1 MPVNNKRPNSEYDM
15 REQLTRFSES
25 LDNTSFRGVND
36 LVSVVNNAE
45 LDAVGLL
52 RKLTED
58 IDRPLLKTLAT
69 DMINF
74 LGSFYGSEEV
84 LCCLLKNILIMA
96 GAGES
101 INEWR
106 EAVKKFK
113 EGLTGEE
120 EDLSNEYSISVSDLA
135 FVKTLDEM
143 IFVIDTIIVFLELDV
158 QDIVFPIL
166 DFSHLL
172 SSAILGMLII
182 SMQEIIFTMRDTAIA
197 WVTNSL
203 VQNVGNQAWLKC
215 LPFMDFVKILR
226 RYIHDYGF
234 LDRLFNLTNGYVGE
248 TYKKFDKYRKSDVLE
263 NIRMLEFLKW
273 LRDILVKM
281 KRAAIN
287 WELCVDLNFDTDKD
301 KHKTKVE
308 SVYDDFISNYLTG
321 KVPLGY
327 PGDNLNITLGDDNTI
342 LKDTDD
348 PILNKQD
355 IDKNYRPPSNSEI
368 RNFLVGSMGVP
379 ADVADQMTGLTNATD
394 NVQGTLSRD
403 PTKNNSDCGYTLNPS
418 DVKKL
423 LIDIINSKGL

>member
-1 MPVNNKRPNSEYDM
+1 MPVNPNSEPDI
-15 REQLTRFSES
+15 RDKITRFAES
-25 LDNTSFRGVND
+25 LNDTSFKGVND
-36 LVSVVNNAE
+36 LVSIVNNAQ
-45 LDAVGLL
+45 LDSVDLL

-58 IDRPLLKTLAT
+58 IDRPLFKTLAT

-96 GAGES
+96 GAGET

-113 EGLTGEE
+113 ENLTGEE
-120 EDLSNEYSISVSDLA
+120 EDLSNEYKISVSDLA

-158 QDIVFPIL
+158 QDVVFPIL

-182 SMQEIIFTMRDTAIA
+182 SMQEIVFTMRDTAIA
-197 WVTNSL
+197 WVVNSL

-215 LPFMDFVKILR
+215 LPFIDFIKILR

-234 LDRLFNLTNGYVGE
+234 LDRLFNLMNGYIGE
-248 TYKKFDKYRKSDVLE
+248 SYKKLDKYRKTDILE

-281 KRAAIN
+281 KRASIN
-287 WELCVDLNFDTDKD
+287 WELCVDLDFDMDPD
-301 KHKTKVE
+301 RNKTEVE
-308 SVYDDFISNYLTG
+308 SVYDDFIVNYLTG
-321 KVPLGY
+321 KITLGY
-327 PGDNLNITLGDDNTI
+327 PADNLNITLGDDNTI
-342 LKDTDD
+342 LNNIDN
-348 PILNKQD
+348 PIFDKSKV
-355 IDKNYRPPSNSEI
+355 DKNYRPPSNSEI
-368 RNFLVGSMGVP
+368 RNFLVGSMGIP
-379 ADVADQMTGLTNATD
+379 SEIADQMTGLTNATD

-403 PTKNNSDCGYTLNPS
+403 PMKTNNDCGYTLNPS
-418 DVKKL
+418 DVKKIL
-423 LIDIINSKGL
+423 LDIINAKGI